1 MLRARLGAWSMPGMM
16 LGFRW
21 LAVLMALLAAL
32 LVLMSTAPHG
42 IALSPDSVGYISVA
56 RSLSAGMGLTM
67 YDSSPLTVQPPL
79 YPAIL
84 SLTESLLGLDP
95 VDGARIINAGVF
107 GLIVYFSGLLFR
119 RYFASLSFVA
129 IGLVAVLL
137 SPVLFRISIYAWT
150 EPIFILLSLLFL
162 LLMDSYL
169 EQKSTTFLLLLAI
182 VTALA
187 CLTRYIGV
195 TFVLT
200 GAAAILFLQKR
211 DSRLKLFHL
220 LILGAISVAP
230 LGVWAVRNY
239 LLTNTFT
246 GERFPSQYT
255 LFHNLYFAL
264 IKCISWLFPVD
275 YLADNPISTR
285 AHLLLGAV
293 AGYLVGAV
301 WPPRN
306 LRSESKT
313 AFCRI
318 GPIMLYIGVH
328 VTFLVVT
335 LSIVGFE
342 PLSERYLSPL
352 YIPVVLTILFFFEQ
366 RFTVRSG
373 FLTYHLF
380 GFTGRLAI
388 GSIVVVI
395 LVTWLVFPAYRVAR
409 MASQSRE
416 VGLGYTSVN
425 WRTSETIRYVREQ
438 VFPLGDDL
446 HIFSNTP
453 EVIYMF
459 TNAFATDSP
468 EAKGYGSS
476 EPRKPVDSIAGS
488 WPESHTVY
496 LVWFD
501 NTKRPHLYNVDELSR
516 IAEIRV
522 VAAFEDGTIYKV
534 SAK

>member
-1 MLRARLGAWSMPGMM
+1 MLRARLGAWLMPGMM

-56 RSLSAGMGLTM
+56 RSLSVGMGLTM

-162 LLMDSYL
+162 LQLDGYL
-169 EQKSTTFLLLLAI
+169 RRKSATNLLLLAI
-182 VTALA
+182 VTGIA
-187 CLTRYIGV
+187 CLTRYIGIAFIV
-195 TFVLT
+195 T
-200 GAAAILFLQKR
+200 GAAAILLLQRR
-211 DSRLKLFHL
+211 DTRSKLLHL
-220 LILGAISVAP
+220 MLFGTISVAP
-230 LGVWAVRNY
+230 LGAWAVRNY
-239 LLTNTFT
+239 LLADTLL
-246 GERFPSQYT
+246 GDRDPSRIA
-255 LFHNLYFAL
+255 LFKNLYYAL
-264 IKCISWLFPVD
+264 IKCINWFFPVD
-275 YLADNPISTR
+275 YLADNLKSTR
-285 AHLLLGAV
+285 GHLLLGAA
-293 AGYLVGAV
+293 AGYLAGAA

-306 LRSESKT
+306 AWTESKT
-313 AFCRI
+313 AYGRI
-318 GPIMLYIGVH
+318 APVMLFTGVY
-328 VTFLVVT
+328 VACLVVT
-335 LSIVGFE
+335 STLTAHEGIND
-342 PLSERYLSPL
+342 RYLSPV
-352 YIPVVLTILFFFEQ
+352 YVPTVLIILFFLEQ
-366 RFTVRSG
+366 RLTG
-373 FLTYHLF
+373 PKEFLTIRLL
-380 GFTGRLAI
+380 GLTGRFSKKSL
-388 GSIVVVI
+388 VVVF
-395 LVTWLVFPAYRVAR
+395 LVAWLAFPAYRVAR
-409 MASQSRE
+409 TANQSRE
-416 VGLGYTSVN
+416 VGLGYADVS
-425 WRTSETIRYVREQ
+425 WRTSETIRYMREQ

-468 EAKGYGSS
+468 EATGYSSS
-476 EPRKPVDSIAGS
+476 EPRRPVDSIAGS
-488 WPESHTVY
+488 WPEFHTAY

-516 IAEIRV
+516 IAEMRV
-522 VAAFEDGTIYKV
+522 VATLEDGTIYKV